1 MYYLLY
7 CLVYLTYS
15 AVWRSVLSTF
25 YTYYLSIHL
34 ALKETCMYLVKLV
47 LFVPLF
53 FLILVLSKLFFLFP
67 LYVLYV
73 LYTQTQ
79 SHAIFCLFVVQQCS
93 QVVLTL
99 VVIYYFFQF
108 FCFHFLCSKSLSFHS
123 AVSLYSILLLHTY
136 DMQIML

>member
-53 FLILVLSKLFFLFP
+53 FFDPCVKQVIFSYSHCMYCMSCTHKLSHTQFFVCLQSSIVAKQC
-67 LYVLYV
+67 LLQSS
-73 LYTQTQ
+73 YTI
-79 SHAIFCLFVVQQCS
+79 SFNFFVSIFCVQ
-93 QVVLTL
+93 
-99 VVIYYFFQF
+99 
-108 FCFHFLCSKSLSFHS
+108 K
-123 AVSLYSILLLHTY
+123 VSLFTPPSHSTLYYYYYIL
-136 DMQIML
+136 MICK

>member
-7 CLVYLTYS
+7 CLVYLT
-15 AVWRSVLSTF
+15 VWRAVLSTF

-53 FLILVLSKLFFLFP
+53 FLILVLSKLFFPIPIVCIVCLVHTNSVTRNFLFVCSPALQPSSAYFSRHILFLSIFLFP
-67 LYVLYV
+67 FFVFK
-73 LYTQTQ
+73 Q
-79 SHAIFCLFVVQQCS
+79 SLF
-93 QVVLTL
+93 
-99 VVIYYFFQF
+99 
-108 FCFHFLCSKSLSFHS
+108 SLRRL
-123 AVSLYSILLLHTY
+123 LYSILLLHTY